1 MEFDQIRFFVTQN
14 AVMTGGYIYVWGA
27 ENSKAVETPI
37 SGQGCSIHTIEH
49 VSENFWTF
57 TVEQSAYDGSA
68 DGSGHTWKPYYFYWD
83 GEMHEYGG
91 NLMTTEE
98 FCSYA
103 GAEEILN
110 EITAAGNTYTDII
123 CRGNGMIH
131 INYHSPEGFN
141 ENATL
146 RLENGNV
153 QLMAA
158 YSGDPT
164 ENLLGATY
172 GGLYV
177 SAMIPE
183 IATYP

>member
-1 MEFDQIRFFVTQN
+1 MMSCQRIESAANEKSV
-14 AVMTGGYIYVWGA
+14 Y
-27 ENSKAVETPI
+27 
-37 SGQGCSIHTIEH
+37 SI
-49 VSENFWTF
+49 
-57 TVEQSAYDGSA
+57 AADYDA
-68 DGSGHTWKPYYFYWD
+68 DG
-83 GEMHEYGG
+83 
-91 NLMTTEE
+91 TTEV
-98 FCSYA
+98 FAIIGS
-103 GAEEILN
+103 AEEILN

-131 INYHSPEGFN
+131 INYHSSEGFN

-153 QLMAA
+153 QLLAA